1 MTDNYLDELNSVQR
15 KAVECTDGAVMI
27 IAGAGSGKTRVL
39 TYRIAHLIKKG
50 VDPFNILSLTFTN
63 KAAREM
69 KERIAKVVGGSESK
83 NIWMGTFHSVFSRIL
98 RSEAEKIGYP
108 SNFTIYDTDNSKSLI
123 KTILK
128 EQGLDDKIYKPSLVL
143 SRISAAK
150 NNLISA
156 QAYLNNTIAIEEDRQ
171 SAKPKL
177 GLVYQIYANRC
188 FKSGAMDF
196 DDLLFNTNILL
207 RDFPKVLLKYQHK
220 FKYIMVDEYQD
231 TNFSQYVIIKQLAAA
246 YRNVCVVGDDAQSIY
261 AFRGANIQNIF
272 NFEKDYPEL
281 NVFKLEQN
289 YRSTKIIVGAA
300 NTLISKNVEQLKKN
314 IFTENK
320 EGELIRVVKTES
332 DNSEGSFVAGS
343 IFETKM
349 NEQVHNREFAILY
362 RTNAQSRAMEEALRR
377 QNIAYRIFGG
387 LSFYQRKEIKDLLAY
402 YRLAI
407 NNNDEEALKR
417 IINYPARGIGE
428 TTIERIIVASN
439 DHNISLWKVVENINE
454 FDIGLNSG
462 AKAKVDEFAIMI
474 KSFSAMLKTYSA
486 FDLGQYI
493 AVHSGILRDL
503 YVDKS
508 PEGVSRHENIQELL
522 NGLKEF
528 TESEIELNDIGE
540 ELSENND
547 NTIEN
552 EIFIDDA
559 KEKGLGVDNE
569 NSSSIII
576 AQDEKER
583 PIKKEFSDL
592 LFSFEDENK
601 GATGDANIGLAD
613 VTNIAESPTIISA
626 NISLAVFMQDIALM
640 TDADKKAETEEDKN
654 RVSLMTVHAA
664 KGLEFPY
671 VYVVGLEENLF
682 PSQLSLTERS
692 DLEEERR
699 LFYVAITRAEKRLTL
714 SYSTTRYRWGNLI
727 YCEPSR
733 FIDEVD
739 SKYLDFPSDN
749 SGDIFGKENYSNK
762 NKRIVGKT
770 KDAFELGAVKNK
782 KLVKINSAV
791 RNTSDFDTES
801 LRGLQVGMQVEHD
814 RFGNGKVINMEGD
827 FPNNKATIFF
837 NGVGQKQ
844 LLIKFA
850 KLRIVE

>member
-220 FKYIMVDEYQD
+220 FKYILVDEYQD

-474 KSFSAMLKTYSA
+474 KSFSAMLKTSSA